1 MKKLAQCSTKGMD
14 KEVSVEGG
22 WGNMMGRT
30 GDIQVTE
37 KGGDRKRGGRGGEM
51 TDH

>member
-1 MKKLAQCSTKGMD
+1 MKKLAQFNAKGMD
-14 KEVSVEGG
+14 KRVSTGGG

-37 KGGDRKRGGRGGEM
+37 KGGDRKRGRGGEM
-51 TDH
+51 ADH